1 MSDDTPPVVQ
11 PEDAI
16 HILAALTDLEDE
28 KGNGKGKG
36 GMTACGIV
44 FSDRDEVKLRLTTH
58 DQWIATPPGAEDAC
72 LVCHLMAEALE
83 GGPTLTPQHDA

>member
-1 MSDDTPPVVQ
+1 MSSEPPVVQ
-11 PEDAI
+11 PKDAI
-16 HILAALTDLEDE
+16 HIVATLTDLDE
-28 KGNGKGKG
+28 EEGNGKGKG

-44 FSDRDEVKLRLTTH
+44 FTAKDEVQLQLVTH
-58 DQWIATPPGAEDAC
+58 EQWISKPPGAEDAC